1 MITINANK
9 VVEIDGKQK
18 KQNKTQDLSTITVT
32 TSSGKVF
39 DGDEVARNNMVSA
52 IIASE
57 FLGVTTANWKL
68 ADNTVANVTVAEVK
82 EALALAIQ
90 RVGEIV
96 TA

>member
-18 KQNKTQDLSTITVT
+18 KQKKTEDLSSITVT

-52 IIASE
+52 IIASD
-57 FLGVTTANWKL
+57 FLGVTTSNWKL